1 MKKPPAF
8 AACALAALLL
18 AGCGE
23 RTCTGILTAPG
34 DEAARTFTLQGDE
47 GTVYSVK
54 VAEDVPVAAWP
65 EGTEPGDLYSGNWP
79 ALRLSVKG
87 RTSLFGGEPVALTAS
102 SVQIDAAQQPQG
114 LTLADGTSLTVWQ
127 ASFDREYCAPDGT
140 VLLEERLSGEAAD
153 TIESVPGL
161 TEEAKGSIFA
171 FYEAQGILYDLPAQ
185 LERAW
190 AAYSEA
196 DEGFEPYTLGQEVNL
211 CAQNG
216 STLWLVTKVTLP
228 LGGRVVTEEQFCAA
242 FDKAT
247 GEKLAAEELFTRTGS
262 ELAAALLDA
271 AGVTDEP
278 KRSELLAAFDESR
291 VVFSA
296 EALEVFYPAGAVP
309 SEETALILGLDYTDE
324 IKALLQPRALPRNAG

>member
-1 MKKPPAF
+1 MKKLSAF
-8 AACALAALLL
+8 AACVLAALLL

-23 RTCTGILTAPG
+23 RTYTGTLTAPG
-34 DEAARTFTLQGDE
+34 DAAARTFAMQGQD
-47 GTVYSVK
+47 GTAYSVK

-87 RTSLFGGEPVALTAS
+87 RASLFGEPVTLTAS
-102 SVQIDAAQQPQG
+102 SVQIDAARQPEG
-114 LTLADGTSLTVWQ
+114 LTLADGTSLSVWQ

-153 TIESVPGL
+153 TIESVAGL
-161 TEEAKGSIFA
+161 SEEAKGSILA

-196 DEGFEPYTLGQEVNL
+196 DGGFEPYTLGQEVNL
-211 CAQNG
+211 CAQND
-216 STLWLVTKVTLP
+216 STLWFVTKVTLP

-247 GEKLAAEELFTRTGS
+247 GEVLAPDELFTCTG
-262 ELAAALLDA
+262 ETLAAALLHA
-271 AGVTDEP
+271 AGITDEP
-278 KRSELLAAFDESR
+278 KRSEMLAAFGENR
-291 VVFSA
+291 VVFRG
-296 EALEVFYPAGAVP
+296 EALEVFYPEGAVP

-324 IKALLQPRALPRNAG
+324 VKALLQPRALPQRAT

>member
-1 MKKPPAF
+1 MKKLSAF
-8 AACALAALLL
+8 AACVLAALLL

-23 RTCTGILTAPG
+23 RTYTGTLTAPG
-34 DEAARTFTLQGDE
+34 DAAARTFAMQGDE

-54 VAEDVPVAAWP
+54 VAENAPVAAWP

-87 RTSLFGGEPVALTAS
+87 RASLFGGEPVALTAS
-102 SVQIDAAQQPQG
+102 SVQIDAARQPEG
-114 LTLADGTSLTVWQ
+114 LTLADGTSLSVWQ

-161 TEEAKGSIFA
+161 SEEAKENILA

-196 DEGFEPYTLGQEVNL
+196 DGGFEPYTLGQEVNL
-211 CAQNG
+211 CAEND
-216 STLWLVTKVTLP
+216 STLWFVTKVTLP

-242 FDKAT
+242 FDRAT
-247 GEKLAAEELFTRTGS
+247 GEVLAPDELFTCTG
-262 ELAAALLDA
+262 ETLAAALLDA
-271 AGVTDEP
+271 AGIIDEP

-291 VVFSA
+291 VVFRA

-309 SEETALILGLDYTDE
+309 SEETALILGLDYTGSVR
-324 IKALLQPRALPRNAG
+324 ALLQPRALPQKAA

>member
-87 RTSLFGGEPVALTAS
+87 RVPLFSGGDPVALTAS
-102 SVQIDAAQQPQG
+102 SVQIDAARQPEG
-114 LTLADGTSLTVWQ
+114 LTLEDGTSLSVWQ

-140 VLLEERLSGEAAD
+140 VLLEERLGGEAAD
-153 TIESVPGL
+153 ALEAVSGL
-161 TEEAKGSIFA
+161 TDTARENILA

-185 LERAW
+185 LEEAW
-190 AAYSEA
+190 AAYSES
-196 DEGFEPYTLGQEVNL
+196 EGFDLYTLGQEVTRSAENDT
-211 CAQNG
+211 
-216 STLWLVTKVTLP
+216 TLWFVTKVTLP

-247 GEKLAAEELFTRTGS
+247 GEALGPGDLFTRTGG

-271 AGVTDEP
+271 GGITDEP
-278 KRSELLAAFDESR
+278 RRSGMLAAFDESR
-291 VVFSA
+291 VVFRA
-296 EALEVFYPAGAVP
+296 EALEVFYPAGSLP
-309 SEETALILGLDYTDE
+309 GEETALILGLDYTDGV
-324 IKALLQPRALPRNAG
+324 KALLQPRALPAGAR